1 MSYELDK
8 ALLETKLAEVTATQH
23 ILQQMVGQQ
32 AARIKELEAANA
44 KLEAAN
50 VKLEAELVKLRAQAK
65 TDSSNSSTPP
75 SKDGYKKKTKPVSL
89 RGKSGR
95 KPGGQPGH
103 PGTTLKRSDTP
114 DKIERHVPGVCKCG
128 CDLHGLAG
136 EVVASRQEHDLPPPP
151 PRLEVTEHQVVE
163 VVCPHCGKRN
173 RGCFPKDIA
182 GSVQYGPRLTANV
195 IHVCYYE
202 LTPLERAVELF
213 RELFRVR
220 LSEGTV
226 VNMLRKFSEL
236 VKDPVNRIWDLL
248 VMSDLLHFDET
259 GMRANKRLRWV
270 HLASTE
276 LLTYFFI
283 HDKRGAEAIEAV
295 GLLPLFKGKAVH
307 DFWKPYFSF
316 EDVIH
321 CLCVAHLL
329 RELKMSHEQYA
340 QKWAG
345 EMIGLLVR
353 AHELS
358 KLAKDAALPSLP
370 PDTIASIEAEYKAI
384 VGRGMAEN
392 KIEPGKLAGG
402 KRGEARSKPV
412 NLLARFDG
420 HLEDILRFAKDL
432 TVPFDNNLAERD
444 IRFSKLR
451 DKISGTFRGEDGGA
465 DFLRV
470 RSYISTARKNAV
482 SAFEAIFAALTGHPF
497 VPEPSSA

>member
-1 MSYELDK
+1 MSYDMDK
-8 ALLETKLAEVTATQH
+8 ALMDSKLARLEARLAFFEQLVER
-23 ILQQMVGQQ
+23 Q
-32 AARIKELEAANA
+32 AGSIKELEAANG
-44 KLEAAN
+44 
-50 VKLEAELVKLRAQAK
+50 KLEAEVVKLRAQVK
-65 TDSSNSSTPP
+65 TDSSNSSKPP
-75 SKDGYKKKTKPVSL
+75 SKDGYKKPKPVNL

-114 DKIERHVPGVCKCG
+114 DKVERHVPGVCKCG
-128 CDLHGLAG
+128 CDLRGVVG

-151 PRLEVTEHQVVE
+151 PRLVVTEHQVVE
-163 VVCPHCGKRN
+163 MVCPHCGKKN
-173 RGCFPKDIA
+173 RGRFPKDIT

-202 LTPLERAVELF
+202 LTPLERSVELF
-213 RELFRVR
+213 RELFGVS
-220 LSEGTV
+220 LGEGTV
-226 VNMLRKFSEL
+226 VNMLRRFSKL
-236 VKDPVNRIWDLL
+236 VKGPVNKIWDML

-259 GMRANKRLRWV
+259 GMRANGSLRWV

-276 LLTYFFI
+276 LLTYYFI

-295 GLLPLFKGKAVH
+295 GLMPLFKGKAVH
-307 DFWKPYFSF
+307 DFWKPYFTF
-316 EDVIH
+316 EDVVH

-329 RELKMSHEQYA
+329 RELKMAHEQYA

-345 EMIGLLVR
+345 DMIGLLVR
-353 AHELS
+353 AHDMA
-358 KLAKDAALPSLP
+358 KLAKSAALTSLA
-370 PDTIASIEAEYKAI
+370 PDAIDSIEAEYKVI

-392 KIEPGKLAGG
+392 KLKAGELARG
-402 KRGEARSKPV
+402 KRGAAKTKPV
-412 NLLARFDG
+412 NLLARFHG

-432 TVPFDNNLAERD
+432 SVPFDNNLAERD

-451 DKISGTFRGEDGGA
+451 DKISGTFRGKDGGA
-465 DFLRV
+465 DFFRI

-482 SAFEAIFAALTGHPF
+482 SAFEAIFAALTGTPF